1 MKLKVASEKNN
12 PLLKRREIY
21 FIVEHDQTG
30 STPPRL
36 EVRNAVADA
45 LKVDANLVFIKKLET
60 KTGTQVA
67 EGIAN
72 IYESIEQA
80 QLAEPEYIIKRNNPP
95 EKPKEEGK
103 EGQ

>member
-1 MKLKVASEKNN
+1 MKLQITSEKNN

-21 FIVEHDQTG
+21 FTVEHEQTG

-36 EVRNAVADA
+36 EVRNAVAA
-45 LKVDANLVFIKKLET
+45 VLKADANLVFIKKLET

-72 IYESIEQA
+72 IYDSVEQA
-80 QLAEPEYIIKRNNPP
+80 QLAEPEYIIKRNSPP
-95 EKPKEEGK
+95 EKPKEERK
-103 EGQ
+103 EE